1 MPFRPMA
8 QHSHFLLAKRVMVM
22 FMGPEA
28 YAQSPEAYILLV
40 DKPTQWQWA
49 SPLKKIKSNKQR
61 LFSILWLLFSQ
72 NVSRSALMWS
82 VWLCKIWIL

>member
-40 DKPTQWQWA
+40 DKATQWQWA
-49 SPLKKIKSNKQR
+49 SPQAKAIFNPLTVIFTKC
-61 LFSILWLLFSQ
+61 FSFCF
-72 NVSRSALMWS
+72 NVISLTLQDLNFVR
-82 VWLCKIWIL
+82 K

>member
-40 DKPTQWQWA
+40 DKPTQ
-49 SPLKKIKSNKQR
+49 
-61 LFSILWLLFSQ
+61 
-72 NVSRSALMWS
+72 
-82 VWLCKIWIL
+82 